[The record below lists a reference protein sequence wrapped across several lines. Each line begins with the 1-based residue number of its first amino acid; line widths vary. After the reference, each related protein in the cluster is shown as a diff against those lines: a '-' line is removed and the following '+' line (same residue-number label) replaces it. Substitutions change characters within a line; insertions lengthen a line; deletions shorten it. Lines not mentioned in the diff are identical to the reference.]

1 MFISDDEAIATRG
14 AIFGGM
20 NQGGPREV
28 GGIMHH
34 QMMDPKFVN
43 HHQFDPSVNAYD
55 DINTATDH
63 QYGDDT
69 KSVTSGTSSLMEGAQ
84 SRLQQKR
91 MMNKK

>member
-1 MFISDDEAIATRG
+1 
-14 AIFGGM
+14 M

-28 GGIMHH
+28 GDMMHH
-34 QMMDPKFVN
+34 LDPKFVN
-43 HHQFDPSVNAYD
+43 QHHQFDPSVHAYD

-69 KSVTSGTSSLMEGAQ
+69 KSVASGTSSLMEGAM

-91 MMNKK
+91 MISKK